1 MLQICHSKP
10 RNMKKLVLLSFLG
23 LLIFCS
29 CNYMDG
35 KRVKGNGNVVTRDR
49 STTGK
54 FHSVDASGAL
64 SIYVKQDSGQQVVRV
79 EADENLQE
87 LIEIHEENGTLY
99 VSPRDNFNLDPSN
112 NAIKIFVTA
121 PQFRSLEVTGA
132 SNIYS
137 ENRLTSSETL
147 DIHLTGA
154 SEGSLEIK
162 APRIN
167 ADLTGASHI
176 SLSGETK
183 DLDIEGA
190 GASEVKCFELKTEN
204 TRLDI
209 SGACSAQVF
218 ASVKLEVEASGASE
232 VRYKGTPA
240 ITQSVSGASSIRK
253 VD

>member
-10 RNMKKLVLLSFLG
+10 RNMKKLFLLSFLG
-23 LLIFCS
+23 LLIFSS
-29 CNYMDG
+29 CDYMDG

-49 STTGK
+49 NTTGK
-54 FHSVDASGAL
+54 FHSVDVSGAL
-64 SIYVKQDSGQQVVRV
+64 SVYVKQDSGQSVRV

-87 LIEIHEENGTLY
+87 LIEIHEEGGTLHI
-99 VSPRDNFNLDPSN
+99 SPRDNFNLDPSN

-147 DIHLTGA
+147 DIQLTGA
-154 SEGSLEIK
+154 SEARLDVK
-162 APRIN
+162 APRVN
-167 ADLTGASHI
+167 AGMTGASHI
-176 SLSGETK
+176 TLSGETK

-190 GASEVKCFELKTEN
+190 GASGIKSFDLKTEN

-209 SGACSAQVF
+209 AGACSAEVF
-218 ASVKLEVEASGASE
+218 ASVKLDVEASGASE
-232 VRYKGTPA
+232 VEYKGTPA
-240 ITQSVSGASSIRK
+240 ITQSVTGASNIRK

>member
-10 RNMKKLVLLSFLG
+10 RNMKKLFLLSFFG

-49 STTGK
+49 NTTGK
-54 FHSVDASGAL
+54 FHSVDVSGAL
-64 SIYVKQDSGQQVVRV
+64 NIYVKQDSGQAVRV
-79 EADENLQE
+79 EADENLQD

-99 VSPRDNFNLDPSN
+99 ISPRDNFNLDPSN

-121 PQFRSLEVTGA
+121 PQYRNLEVTGA
-132 SNIYS
+132 SNIYG
-137 ENRLTSSETL
+137 ENRITSSETL
-147 DIHLTGA
+147 GIHLTGA
-154 SEGSLEIK
+154 SEAKLDVK
-162 APRIN
+162 APRID
-167 ADLTGASHI
+167 AEMTGASHI

-183 DLDIEGA
+183 DLDIEGS
-190 GASEVKCFELKTEN
+190 GASGVKCFDLKTEN

-209 SGACSAQVF
+209 SGACSAEIF
-218 ASVKLEVEASGASE
+218 ASVKLDVEASGASE
-232 VRYKGTPA
+232 VQYKGTPA
-240 ITQSVSGASSIRK
+240 VTQSVTGASNIRK